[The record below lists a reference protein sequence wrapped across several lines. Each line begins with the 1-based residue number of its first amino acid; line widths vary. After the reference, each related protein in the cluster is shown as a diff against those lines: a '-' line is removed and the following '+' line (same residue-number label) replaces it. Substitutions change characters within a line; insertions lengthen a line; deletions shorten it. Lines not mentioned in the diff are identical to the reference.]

1 MAFWLVTI
9 ICGAFELGFLLLYR
23 ESYKITI
30 LERKARKLRKETGNE
45 LLRSRYHRDVSAK
58 RISGEAMLRP
68 AKLLF
73 VSPVIGLC
81 VLIGAFQLGYTYVI
95 ITTLPSVFQDGH
107 HFSESDVGLT
117 YLGLGTY
124 IPVLF
129 LKWHSPEIQ
138 WSRMLTRP

>member
-9 ICGAFELGFLLLYR
+9 VCGAFELGFLLLYR

-45 LLRSRYHRDVSAK
+45 LLGSRYHRDVSAK
-58 RISGEAMLRP
+58 RILGEAMLRP
-68 AKLLF
+68 AKFLF

-95 ITTLPSVFQDGH
+95 ITTLPSVFQDGY
-107 HFSESDVGLT
+107 HFSESDVGLA
-117 YLGLGTY
+117 YLGLGAY
-124 IPVLF
+124 MPVLF
-129 LKWHSPEIQ
+129 LKMAQP
-138 WSRMLTRP
+138 RNPVV